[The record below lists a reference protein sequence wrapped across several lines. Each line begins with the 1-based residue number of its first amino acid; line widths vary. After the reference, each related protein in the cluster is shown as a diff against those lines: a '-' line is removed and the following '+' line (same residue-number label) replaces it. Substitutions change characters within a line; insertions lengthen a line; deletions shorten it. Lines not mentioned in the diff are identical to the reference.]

1 MAFFVHSCFG
11 FIFGNDSFLSIPT
24 ENGQHFNKQ
33 KEAER
38 RRRLL
43 LLVILLFIHF
53 FRVVFMLFIKIRR
66 RIVSFYLAEFIFR
79 LWSFFLFFFFI
90 LILNAID
97 LIIECACFGNSSGEW
112 NCICFVGYKSWNEFY
127 DEHDVGVLKI
137 ATPNKSW
144 QKCIFI
150 FCSFFFVNWIQN

>member
-1 MAFFVHSCFG
+1 MAFFAHSCFG

-66 RIVSFYLAEFIFR
+66 RIVSFYLTEFIFR
-79 LWSFFLFFFFI
+79 LWSFFCFSSLFFDRFNYLLNVPDLAI
-90 LILNAID
+90 LL
-97 LIIECACFGNSSGEW
+97 ESGIVFALLDTNREM
-112 NCICFVGYKSWNEFY
+112 NFMMSMMLVF
-127 DEHDVGVLKI
+127 LK
-137 ATPNKSW
+137 
-144 QKCIFI
+144 
-150 FCSFFFVNWIQN
+150 